1 MNKISREDPVF
12 FLCRLNDNGAYK
24 IQILARKIG
33 SLNCSLLFQRN
44 GKGTTVP
51 LFRNEERNAF
61 FFSNLERR
69 TERVPFFR
77 KERGTERV
85 PEIRGTT
92 KALYFILLNPILS
105 NFERFDSICNNSIPQ
120 NTRNF
125 STNLPLKIPTTF
137 RNPCNKEPFNFSPRI
152 LNF

>member
-1 MNKISREDPVF
+1 MKMPTFDIKNDIFRKKILLFIKMSCKF
-12 FLCRLNDNGAYK
+12 LLCRLNDNGAYK

-51 LFRNEERNAF
+51 LLRNEERNAF

-69 TERVPFFR
+69 TERVPFFS

-92 KALYFILLNPILS
+92 KALL
-105 NFERFDSICNNSIPQ
+105 RCKNSLFQ
-120 NTRNF
+120 
-125 STNLPLKIPTTF
+125 SLKYEIT
-137 RNPCNKEPFNFSPRI
+137 KEIPRI
-152 LNF
+152 QQCVKCCSVS